1 MEDKFVKDSK
11 RFLELAIEYKRD
23 PTFILA
29 EQAEHRRQLNTE
41 AHLAECR
48 RNYPPVDDTEYD
60 PVSPRYS
67 PSEL

>member
-1 MEDKFVKDSK
+1 MEELN
-11 RFLELAIEYKRD
+11 RFLDLAIEYKRD

-29 EQAEHRRQLNTE
+29 EQAEHIRQLDTE

-48 RNYPPVDDTEYD
+48 RNYPPVDDTKYD

-67 PSEL
+67 PS